1 MTEKSYREFD
11 FREIAE
17 LDDAAMAVRDWVA
30 KSASFF
36 NDFWR
41 DLSEFGVQLS
51 IPQMST
57 QTYKESMRN
66 VPRSYYSCNLSLA
79 DGLVAQWWAST
90 PHLKAIVWEMLGIP
104 SPEVPEETE
113 TEAKDESA
121 GTEGEASEEEQ
132 GAEKEADEKSEEFAE
147 DGTPLPGLSPVE
159 LSLAQLLFENIAS
172 ALTTG
177 WMGADIV
184 EVKVGQIERDPQKSR
199 LFRSKDLVA
208 RTALHLEASSAS
220 TIIHWISPKQ
230 GLADLLETV
239 QDARRTESGEPK
251 KPDPSLVGQ
260 AQFELVSVLGRAKLP
275 MLEVSRL
282 QVGQTIALDQ
292 RIDQPIKVGL
302 DEKLSY
308 NCWPGRRGNT
318 QALEIESAA
327 GR

>member
-1 MTEKSYREFD
+1 MTEKNYREFD

-66 VPRSYYSCNLSLA
+66 VSRSYYSCNLSLA
-79 DGLVAQWWAST
+79 DGVVAQWWAST

-104 SPEVPEETE
+104 SPEV
-113 TEAKDESA
+113 
-121 GTEGEASEEEQ
+121 SEEEEPDVKSESADVE
-132 GAEKEADEKSEEFAE
+132 AEAGEDAQEGQKEADENSEEFAQ
-147 DGTPLPGLSPVE
+147 DGTLIPGLSPVE

-172 ALTTG
+172 ALTAG
-177 WMGADIV
+177 WMGAGIL

-199 LFRSKDLVA
+199 SFRSKDLVA

-220 TIIHWISPKQ
+220 TTIHWISPKQ

-239 QDARRTESGEPK
+239 QDPRKAGSGEPK

-260 AQFELVSVLGRAKLP
+260 AQFELVSILGRAKLP

-282 QVGQTIALDQ
+282 RVGQTIALDQ
-292 RIDQPIKVGL
+292 RIDQPIQVGV
-302 DEKLSY
+302 DDKLSY

>member
-208 RTALHLEASSAS
+208 RPALH
-220 TIIHWISPKQ
+220 
-230 GLADLLETV
+230 
-239 QDARRTESGEPK
+239 
-251 KPDPSLVGQ
+251 
-260 AQFELVSVLGRAKLP
+260 
-275 MLEVSRL
+275 
-282 QVGQTIALDQ
+282 
-292 RIDQPIKVGL
+292 
-302 DEKLSY
+302 
-308 NCWPGRRGNT
+308 
-318 QALEIESAA
+318 
-327 GR
+327 